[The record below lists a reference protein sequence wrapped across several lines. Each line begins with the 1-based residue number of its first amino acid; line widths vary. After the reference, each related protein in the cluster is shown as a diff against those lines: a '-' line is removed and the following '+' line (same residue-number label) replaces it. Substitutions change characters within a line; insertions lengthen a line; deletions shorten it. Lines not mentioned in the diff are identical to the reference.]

1 MLDLSFFL
9 GPLLESTSGHWLGG
23 QEARKN
29 FENDVRLFLEK
40 QKRDTSLDVFFF
52 ANRPDIRDDKEYLR
66 LEDIYIPI
74 RLRQI
79 RESLPDREDFLQNF
93 DVKTAKNRKE
103 PKLPDGLNIAQL
115 LTKMASGHQDRQ
127 IMLIGN
133 GGSGKST
140 LMKYLARF
148 FAEKTDRNVRIL
160 VEEGKKLKEKQVKIN
175 NHYFPIFIRLRD
187 LEQILRQHNKP
198 NWEDNFNLAHF
209 LQAKHGLQFATEQF
223 YAKVLQQVPCLI
235 LLDGVDEVPEYKDCG
250 NGLIISR
257 RKIMNWIN
265 MQVKVFSAAHPKTS
279 FILTSRP
286 ADLSLLARSFQVF
299 ELKGFSEGEIRLF
312 TEYWYQAYEK
322 MLHYCVRAEI
332 HGSRKDTYQRKIE
345 LLPENKGRFLEN
357 LDNPH
362 LTELINNPLLLS
374 QAILIHSID
383 ESFELS
389 DIDSLYEKFI
399 DTLLYRWDD
408 VRQMNFYPELL
419 GSRNT
424 QRLFQLM
431 GRIALAFS
439 KREVTK
445 MTFDDLLPE
454 VVKAVSRFKSSLP
467 QPDKIV
473 DLATELLD
481 VMRDRGGIF
490 TGGVIAEDRNQTE
503 YEFQHKS
510 IQDYLTA
517 HTLATDHGLW
527 HFDGFDL
534 FEVIDRREFWGRTL
548 EFFVNIKKGNPDGFF
563 RAYLECLKPKTD
575 YAKKLNHFTY
585 YFLLAKEKD
594 DGLENNLIN
603 KCEEILLYSPDF
615 IEIQVSQL
623 SLTKFSIQLT
633 ASHLVLIKT
642 IHSNLLD
649 NFRAVKLVQLFCI
662 KGKGIEL
669 ISILRETSLLQQIE
683 IESGKFY
690 RYRSYCF
697 LGLIQKDY
705 EIWKNLLSLEENV
718 PDFLRFTQGLVLIH
732 LQTFGYLQHC
742 NDPLYLQVSQDSIDV
757 LDLLASLNFLPPHD
771 VLNLLDLR
779 SLNGSLDL
787 QYSLYMHDL
796 WDLRSLQDWKEW
808 QNHKYWR
815 SFHDWHDLLLF
826 EKKLLLKARRR
837 IQSSKFS
844 NFLSEFQKI
853 SERFHALTPEQKRQY
868 FINVDE

>member
-9 GPLLESTSGHWLGG
+9 GPLLESTSGHWLSG

-74 RLRQI
+74 RLRQV
-79 RESLPDREDFLQNF
+79 RESLPDREDFLQHF
-93 DVKTAKNRKE
+93 DLQTAKNRAV
-103 PKLPDGLNIAQL
+103 PKLPDNLNIAEL
-115 LTKMASGHQDRQ
+115 LAKIASGQEDRQ

-140 LMKYLARF
+140 FMKYLARF
-148 FAEKTDRNVRIL
+148 FAEKTDRKVRIL
-160 VEEGKKLKEKQVKIN
+160 VEDKEKKLKEKQVKIN
-175 NHYFPIFIRLRD
+175 HHYFPIFIRLRD
-187 LEQILRQHNKP
+187 LEQILRQHNSP

-265 MQVKVFSAAHPKTS
+265 TQVKVFGVAHPKTS

-286 ADLSLLARSFQVF
+286 TDLSLLARSFQVF
-299 ELKGFSEGEIRLF
+299 ELKSFSKGEIRLF
-312 TEYWYQAYEK
+312 AEYWYQAYEK
-322 MLHYCVRAEI
+322 MLHYCVRSEI
-332 HGSRKDTYQRKIE
+332 YESRKDNYLRKIE
-345 LLPENKGRFLEN
+345 LLPENKGKFLKN
-357 LDNPH
+357 LDNRH

-419 GSRNT
+419 GSRNL

-431 GRIALAFS
+431 GRIAFAFS

-445 MTFDDLLPE
+445 MTFEDLLPE

-481 VMRDRGGIF
+481 ILRDRGGIF
-490 TGGVIAEDRNQTE
+490 TGGVIAEERNQTE

-517 HTLATDHGLW
+517 YTLASDPVLW
-527 HFDGFDL
+527 QSDGFDL
-534 FEVIDRREFWGRTL
+534 FEVIDRQEFWGRTL
-548 EFFVNIKKGNPDGFF
+548 EFFVNVKKGNPDGYFK
-563 RAYLECLKPKTD
+563 AYLERLAPD
-575 YAKKLNHFTY
+575 SSYAKKLDHFVP
-585 YFLLAKEKD
+585 YFLLAQEKD
-594 DGLENNLIN
+594 DALESELIQ
-603 KCEEILLYSPDF
+603 KCEEILLHSQDAM
-615 IEIQVSQL
+615 EIQFAQFCL
-623 SLTKFSIQLT
+623 SKMPIQLN
-633 ASHLVLIKT
+633 SVHLAIVQKN
-642 IHSNLLD
+642 HDNLVD
-649 NFRAVKLVQLFCI
+649 NFRAVKLAQLYYI
-662 KGKGIEL
+662 QGEGTK
-669 ISILRETSLLQQIE
+669 ILPILLETSLLDQLDATN
-683 IESGKFY
+683 GHFY
-690 RYRSYCF
+690 RFRNYTM
-697 LGLIQKDY
+697 LGLIQRDHQ
-705 EIWKNLLSLEENV
+705 IWNNALNQGEPMPGDIRLGYGTA
-718 PDFLRFTQGLVLIH
+718 LRTLKA
-732 LQTFGYLQHC
+732 LQDLQ
-742 NDPLYLQVSQDSIDV
+742 DLQD
-757 LDLLASLNFLPPHD
+757 
-771 VLNLLDLR
+771 LLDLYA
-779 SLNGSLDL
+779 LLDFRDFR
-787 QYSLYMHDL
+787 DL
-796 WDLRSLQDWKEW
+796 VDLVALVYLVGLKDFRDFPALRDFRDWEDFRDLRDWEDLRDLRDFPAFQDW
-808 QNHKYWR
+808 R
-815 SFHDWHDLLLF
+815 DLRDLRALLQLEQRLAQRYADF
-826 EKKLLLKARRR
+826 
-837 IQSSKFS
+837 IQSSKFPD
-844 NFLSEFQKI
+844 FLSEFQKI
-853 SERFHALTPEQKRQY
+853 SERFHALTPEQKRKY

>member
-29 FENDVRLFLEK
+29 FENDVQLFLEK

-74 RLRQI
+74 RLRQV

-93 DVKTAKNRKE
+93 DVKTAKNRE
-103 PKLPDGLNIAQL
+103 APKLPDDLNIAQL
-115 LTKMASGHQDRQ
+115 LTKMLGGHQDRQ

-140 LMKYLARF
+140 FMKYLARF
-148 FAEKTDRNVRIL
+148 FAEKTDRKVRIL
-160 VEEGKKLKEKQVKIN
+160 VEDKEKNLKEKQVKIN

-187 LEQILRQHNKP
+187 LEQILRQHNNP

-235 LLDGVDEVPEYKDCG
+235 LLDGVDEVSEYKDCG
-250 NGLIISR
+250 NDLIISR

-265 MQVKVFSAAHPKTS
+265 TQVKVFGAAQAKTS

-299 ELKGFSEGEIRLF
+299 ELKSFSKGEIWLF
-312 TEYWYQAYEK
+312 AEYWYQAYEK
-322 MLHYCVRAEI
+322 MLHYCLRSEI

-345 LLPENKGRFLEN
+345 LLPENKDKFLKN

-383 ESFELS
+383 ETFELS

-408 VRQMNFYPELL
+408 VRQMNFYPDLL
-419 GSRNT
+419 GNRNV

-431 GRIALAFS
+431 GRIAFAFS

-445 MTFDDLLPE
+445 MTFEDLLPE
-454 VVKAVSRFKSSLP
+454 VVKAVSRFKSSLS
-467 QPDKIV
+467 QPDQIEE
-473 DLATELLD
+473 LATKLLE
-481 VMRDRGGIF
+481 VLRDRGGIF
-490 TGGVIAEDRNQTE
+490 TGGVIAEERNQTE

-517 HTLATDHGLW
+517 YTLATDRGLW
-527 HFDGFDL
+527 QSDGFDL
-534 FEVIDRREFWGRTL
+534 FEVIDRKEFWGRTL
-548 EFFVNIKKGNPDGFF
+548 EFFVNVKKRNPDEFF
-563 RAYLECLKPKTD
+563 RTYLEHLAPQTLF
-575 YAKKLNHFTY
+575 AKKLNHFVQY
-585 YFLLAKEKD
+585 YLIAQEKD
-594 DGLENNLIN
+594 DALEAELTQ
-603 KCEEILLYSPDF
+603 KCTEMLMNSPDVAEVQ
-615 IEIQVSQL
+615 IAQICLGRLPLQL
-623 SLTKFSIQLT
+623 D
-633 ASHLVLIKT
+633 ADHLVFVQK
-642 IHSNLLD
+642 IHPTWLA
-649 NFRAVKLVQLFCI
+649 NFRAVKLAQLYY
-662 KGKGIEL
+662 GKGNGLEL
-669 ISILRETSLLQQIE
+669 LPALRETSQMQ
-683 IESGKFY
+683 
-690 RYRSYCF
+690 
-697 LGLIQKDY
+697 
-705 EIWKNLLSLEENV
+705 
-718 PDFLRFTQGLVLIH
+718 
-732 LQTFGYLQHC
+732 
-742 NDPLYLQVSQDSIDV
+742 SIDV
-757 LDLLASLNFLPPHD
+757 DKGLFYRFRNYCLLGLLQRDYQIWKHLLIQEMPISNFSQMSRGLALLALYDWQSLRG
-771 VLNLLDLR
+771 LLDLR
-779 SLNGSLDL
+779 ALLELLDVQTLLDL
-787 QYSLYMHDL
+787 LDVQTLLDL
-796 WDLRSLQDWKEW
+796 LFLLDLRDLLDWRDLRSWEHWRNWLQLE
-808 QNHKYWR
+808 QNLTQE
-815 SFHDWHDLLLF
+815 SLNFI
-826 EKKLLLKARRR
+826 E
-837 IQSSKFS
+837 SSKFS
-844 NFLSEFQKI
+844 SFIFEFQKI
-853 SERFHALTPEQKRQY
+853 SNRFHALTPEQKRQY

>member
-9 GPLLESTSGHWLGG
+9 GPLLESTSGHWLSGL
-23 QEARKN
+23 EARKN

-74 RLRQI
+74 RLRQT
-79 RESLPDREDFLQNF
+79 RESLPDREDFLQHF
-93 DVKTAKNRKE
+93 DPKTAKNRKE
-103 PKLPDGLNIAQL
+103 PELPDNLNIAEL
-115 LTKMASGHQDRQ
+115 LGKMLSGHEDRQ

-140 LMKYLARF
+140 FMKYLARF
-148 FAEKTDRNVRIL
+148 FAEKTDRNVRVL
-160 VEEGKKLKEKQVKIN
+160 VENKEAELKEKQVKIN

-187 LEQILRQHNKP
+187 LEQILRQHNNP

-235 LLDGVDEVPEYKDCG
+235 LLDGVDEMPEYKDCG

-257 RKIMNWIN
+257 RKIMNWIDT
-265 MQVKVFSAAHPKTS
+265 QVKVFGAAHPKTS

-299 ELKGFSEGEIRLF
+299 ELKSFSKGEIRLF

-322 MLHYCVRAEI
+322 MLHYCARAEI

-345 LLPENKGRFLEN
+345 LLPENKGQFLEN

-419 GSRNT
+419 GSRNL
-424 QRLFQLM
+424 QKLYQLM

-439 KREVTK
+439 RREVTK
-445 MTFDDLLPE
+445 MTFKDLIPE
-454 VVKAVSRFKSSLP
+454 VVNAVSRFKGSLP

-473 DLATELLD
+473 ELSVELLD
-481 VMRDRGGIF
+481 VLRDRGGIF
-490 TGGVIAEDRNQTE
+490 SGGVVADDPEQTE
-503 YEFQHKS
+503 FEFQHKS

-517 HTLATDHGLW
+517 YTLASDSELW
-527 HFDGFDL
+527 KTNNFDL
-534 FEVIDRREFWGRTL
+534 FSVIARRVFWGRTL
-548 EFFVNIKKGNPDGFF
+548 EFFVNAKKHNPDRFF
-563 RAYLECLKPKTD
+563 RTYLECLKPDTV
-575 YAKKLNHFTY
+575 YAKQLHHFVQY
-585 YFLLAKEKD
+585 YLIAQEKD
-594 DGLENNLIN
+594 ADLEAELGQKCLEILMNSSDHKELQIAQVCLGKLPLALNAEHLAFIQKLHHNLI
-603 KCEEILLYSPDF
+603 
-615 IEIQVSQL
+615 
-623 SLTKFSIQLT
+623 
-633 ASHLVLIKT
+633 
-642 IHSNLLD
+642 D
-649 NFRAVKLVQLFCI
+649 NFRAVKLAQLYVVQ
-662 KGKGIEL
+662 GKGGEIL
-669 ISILRETSLLQQIE
+669 PMLRETSLLQVLDAD
-683 IESGKFY
+683 SGSFY
-690 RYRSYCF
+690 RFRNYCL
-697 LGLIQKDY
+697 LGIRQKDNQTW
-705 EIWKNLLSLEENV
+705 INLLVQSEPRSDFNQLSKGITLLTLV
-718 PDFLRFTQGLVLIH
+718 DLPDLWELQGLRE
-732 LQTFGYLQHC
+732 LQGL
-742 NDPLYLQVSQDSIDV
+742 
-757 LDLLASLNFLPPHD
+757 LDLLA
-771 VLNLLDLR
+771 LLDLQNLHDF
-779 SLNGSLDL
+779 LNLKDL
-787 QYSLYMHDL
+787 VDLRDLRVLWNL
-796 WDLRSLQDWKEW
+796 WDS
-808 QNHKYWR
+808 
-815 SFHDWHDLLLF
+815 
-826 EKKLLLKARRR
+826 EKKQERYYSEF
-837 IQSSKFS
+837 IQSSFFPD
-844 NFLSEFQKI
+844 FLSVFQKI
-853 SERFHALTPEQKRQY
+853 SECFHALTPEQKRQY

>member
-23 QEARKN
+23 LEARKN

-74 RLRQI
+74 RLRQV
-79 RESLPDREDFLQNF
+79 RESLPDREDFLHHF
-93 DVKTAKNRKE
+93 DPQTAENRE
-103 PKLPDGLNIAQL
+103 APKLPDDLNIAQL
-115 LTKMASGHQDRQ
+115 LSKMQSGHEDRQ

-140 LMKYLARF
+140 FMKYLARF

-160 VEEGKKLKEKQVKIN
+160 VADKEKKLKEKQVKIS

-187 LEQILRQHNKP
+187 LEQILRQHNSP

-209 LQAKHGLQFATEQF
+209 LQAKHGLQFATEQL
-223 YAKVLQQVPCLI
+223 YPKVLQQVPCLI
-235 LLDGVDEVPEYKDCG
+235 LLDGVDEVPEFKDYG

-265 MQVKVFSAAHPKTS
+265 TQVKVFGAAQAKTS

-299 ELKGFSEGEIRLF
+299 ELKSFSEGEIRLF
-312 TEYWYQAYEK
+312 AGYWYQAYEK
-322 MLHYCVRAEI
+322 MLHYYLRAEI
-332 HGSRKDTYQRKIE
+332 HGGRKDTYQRKIE
-345 LLPENKGRFLEN
+345 LLPENKDRFLEN
-357 LDNPH
+357 LGNPH

-419 GSRNT
+419 GSRNL

-445 MTFDDLLPE
+445 MTFEDLLPE
-454 VVKAVSRFKSSLP
+454 VVKAVSRFKSSLS

-473 DLATELLD
+473 ELATELLD
-481 VMRDRGGIF
+481 VLRDRGGIF
-490 TGGVIAEDRNQTE
+490 TGGVIAEERNQTE

-517 HTLATDHGLW
+517 YTMANDGLW
-527 HFDGFDL
+527 KSEGFDL
-534 FEVIDRREFWGRTL
+534 LEVIGREEFWGRTL
-548 EFFVNIKKGNPDGFF
+548 EFFVNIKKSNPDEFF
-563 RAYLECLKPKTD
+563 RAYLAALAPQTS
-575 YAKKLNHFTY
+575 YAKNLPHFVP
-585 YFLLAKEKD
+585 YFLQAQDKD
-594 DGLENNLIN
+594 PELEQKLIQ
-603 KCEEILLYSPDF
+603 KCEGILMHSIDF
-615 IEIQVSQL
+615 TEMDAAQM
-623 SLTKFSIQLT
+623 SLGKLP
-633 ASHLVLIKT
+633 LVLVDHHLDLLEKT
-642 IHSNLLD
+642 HDTLVD
-649 NFRAVKLVQLFCI
+649 NFRAVKWAQLYFA
-662 KGKGIEL
+662 KGKGLAL
-669 ISILRETSLLQQIE
+669 IPILRETSAMQQLNVE
-683 IESGKFY
+683 QGFFY
-690 RYRSYCF
+690 RFRNYCL
-697 LGLIQKDY
+697 LGLLLKDY
-705 EIWKNLLSLEENV
+705 QLWRNLIVQEENA
-718 PDFLRFTQGLVLIH
+718 DFKQLSKGMTL
-732 LQTFGYLQHC
+732 
-742 NDPLYLQVSQDSIDV
+742 
-757 LDLLASLNFLPPHD
+757 LDLLFLQILSDPQDLLGLRASNTLTNLLGLRTLQNLDGFQNLQGRLLD
-771 VLNLLDLR
+771 LSSLLTSLNLLNWRAFFYDEQKVVQNYQKYIE
-779 SLNGSLDL
+779 SPE
-787 QYSLYMHDL
+787 YS
-796 WDLRSLQDWKEW
+796 K
-808 QNHKYWR
+808 
-815 SFHDWHDLLLF
+815 F
-826 EKKLLLKARRR
+826 LLK
-837 IQSSKFS
+837 
-844 NFLSEFQKI
+844 FQKI
-853 SERFHALTPEQKRQY
+853 SERFQALTPEQKRQY

>member
-1 MLDLSFFL
+1 MYLYIHGTLNAKTTSPIMLDLSFFL
-9 GPLLESTSGHWLGG
+9 GPLLESTSGHWLSGL
-23 QEARKN
+23 EAHKN
-29 FENDVRLFLEK
+29 FENDVRLFLGK

-74 RLRQI
+74 RLRQV
-79 RESLPDREDFLQNF
+79 RESLPDREDFLQQF
-93 DVKTAKNRKE
+93 DVKTAKNRKAPE
-103 PKLPDGLNIAQL
+103 LPDDLNIAQL
-115 LTKMASGHQDRQ
+115 LSKMLSGHEGRQ

-140 LMKYLARF
+140 FMKYLARF
-148 FAEKTDRNVRIL
+148 FAEKIDRKVRIL
-160 VEEGKKLKEKQVKIN
+160 VEDKEKKLKEKQVKIN
-175 NHYFPIFIRLRD
+175 HHYFPIFIRLRD
-187 LEQILRQHNKP
+187 LEQILRQHNNP
-198 NWEDNFNLAHF
+198 NWEDNFNLTHF

-235 LLDGVDEVPEYKDCG
+235 LLDGVDEVPEYKDYG

-265 MQVKVFSAAHPKTS
+265 NQVKVFGVAHPKTS

-299 ELKGFSEGEIRLF
+299 DLKSFSEEEIRLF

-332 HGSRKDTYQRKIE
+332 HESRKDTYQRKIE
-345 LLPENKGRFLEN
+345 LLPENKDRFLEN

-383 ESFELS
+383 ETFELS

-419 GSRNT
+419 GSRNV

-431 GRIALAFS
+431 GRIAFAFS

-445 MTFDDLLPE
+445 MTFEDLLPE

-481 VMRDRGGIF
+481 VLRDRGGIF
-490 TGGVIAEDRNQTE
+490 TGGVIAEEWNQTE

-517 HTLATDHGLW
+517 YTLATDHGLW
-527 HFDGFDL
+527 QSDGFDL

-548 EFFVNIKKGNPDGFF
+548 EFFVNVKKGNPDGFF
-563 RAYLECLKPKTD
+563 KGYLDRLKPKTNF
-575 YAKKLNHFTY
+575 ARKLNHFVQ
-585 YFLLAKEKD
+585 YFLLAQEKD
-594 DGLENNLIN
+594 NTLEFWLIQ
-603 KCEEILLYSPDF
+603 KCEEILLHSPDAV
-615 IEIQVSQL
+615 EIQVAQFCL
-623 SLTKFSIQLT
+623 SKMNIQLN
-633 ASHLVLIKT
+633 SVHLAIVQK
-642 IHSNLLD
+642 IHDNLLD
-649 NFRAVKLVQLFCI
+649 NFRAVKLAQLYYLQGEVTKI
-662 KGKGIEL
+662 L
-669 ISILRETSLLQQIE
+669 PILRETYLLNPLD
-683 IESGKFY
+683 GTNGHFY
-690 RYRSYCF
+690 RFRNYCQ
-697 LGLIQKDY
+697 LGMIQKDY
-705 EIWKNLLSLEENV
+705 QIWATVMNNEA
-718 PDFLRFTQGLVLIH
+718 P
-732 LQTFGYLQHC
+732 
-742 NDPLYLQVSQDSIDV
+742 PLYFHRLSHGMALRALRALLDSRDSRDLLDSRNFRAL
-757 LDLLASLNFLPPHD
+757 LDLLD
-771 VLNLLDLR
+771 LLDLLI
-779 SLNGSLDL
+779 SLT
-787 QYSLYMHDL
+787 
-796 WDLRSLQDWKEW
+796 
-808 QNHKYWR
+808 
-815 SFHDWHDLLLF
+815 LL
-826 EKKLLLKARRR
+826 
-837 IQSSKFS
+837 
-844 NFLSEFQKI
+844 N
-853 SERFHALTPEQKRQY
+853 
-868 FINVDE
+868 